1 MFGGLGIDVRMQ
13 NGGVKVVSAIPNAP
27 AAKAGVQADDFITHL
42 DDDATQG
49 MTLDQAVDKMRG
61 PVNTRIRLNQPG
73 QTGRPGRPA
82 GEGITGGTARGPSRP
97 GHEAPSLS
105 ASSSSQSDRRS

>member
-61 PVNTRIRLNQPG
+61 PVN
-73 QTGRPGRPA
+73 
-82 GEGITGGTARGPSRP
+82 ARFASGSCARVMTSR
-97 GHEAPSLS
+97 
-105 ASSSSQSDRRS
+105 SS